1 MLALLIFLNKQN
13 DPMDISSYVSKFIN
27 GTNQSL
33 FLTGKAGTGKTT
45 LLKEIVETTH
55 KKTVIAAP
63 TGIAAIN
70 AGGVTLHSL
79 FHLPFGSFIPDEG
92 IPQVANLSFQLTN
105 PKALLRNLKMNAQK
119 KALIREMEL
128 LIIDEVSMLRADLLD
143 AIDTILRYVR
153 RNSSVFGGLQILFIG
168 DLWQLPPV
176 VKNEEWSVLKNYYSN
191 IFFFNAITF
200 KKTEL
205 VYLELDKIFRQTDS
219 RFIDLLN
226 HFRLNTINQSDIDLL
241 NQCYKKQFNLLDNE
255 GYIYLTTHN
264 HKADKINK
272 EALEKLPGKTYRF
285 EADLDGEFSE
295 YAFPVDPVLE
305 LKEGAQVMFIKNDYS
320 GNQAYFNGKIGKI
333 DAVSED
339 HILVSFPD
347 GSEPAEIER
356 YTWENK
362 KFALNQE
369 TREVEERIVGTFS
382 HFPLK
387 LAWAITI
394 HKSQGLTFE
403 KAVIDI
409 SQAFAAGQTYVALS
423 RITSLEGL
431 VLASPVRWS
440 GPEIDDDLA
449 AFAKSKITEERA
461 NEKYRIASKK
471 YINQQVSE
479 AFNFNELAQS
489 LNEHI
494 ATYDKDTVKSAKQK
508 HLSWALKLKKEL
520 KEIIKVSGKFQNQ
533 LKSIIHSDSEDHLI
547 KLKNRV
553 GAAKEYFIPLLKEKQ
568 EEIESHMQV
577 VRKEKGIKKY
587 LKELMLL
594 QGLFYGQIILIHKA
608 EALCI
613 AVINDEEI
621 NKDTF
626 YSATESVKKPE
637 EDKKEK
643 KEKKKKEKGK
653 PKIKTAQITHD
664 LYKQG
669 KSIDEIAKERSLSVI
684 TIEKHLSD
692 CIAQGKIDISELM
705 DSKRIKEVLKAIET
719 VDTSLLKPVK
729 EHLGDDYSYA
739 EIKYVMSW
747 LKFERVVDK

>member
-1 MLALLIFLNKQN
+1 MN
-13 DPMDISSYVSKFIN
+13 ISDYVSKFIN

-79 FHLPFGSFIPDEG
+79 FHLPFGSFIPDQE
-92 IPQVANLSFQLTN
+92 IPQVENLSFQVTN
-105 PKALLRNLKMNAQK
+105 PKMLLRNLKMNSQK

-153 RNSSVFGGLQILFIG
+153 RDNKVFGGLQILFIG

-176 VKNEEWSVLKNYYSN
+176 VKNEEWNVLKSYYSN
-191 IFFFNAITF
+191 IFFFNATTL

-219 RFIDLLN
+219 KFIELLN

-272 EALEKLPGKTYRF
+272 EALDQLPGKTYRF

-295 YAFPVDPVLE
+295 YSFPVDPVLE
-305 LKEGAQVMFIKNDYS
+305 LKEGAQAMFIKNDYS

-339 HILVSFPD
+339 HIVVSFPD
-347 GSEPAEIER
+347 GSEPAEVER

-369 TREVEERIVGTFS
+369 TREVEERIVGTYS

-423 RITSLEGL
+423 RLTSLEGL
-431 VLASPVRWS
+431 VLASPVHWS
-440 GPEIDDDLA
+440 GPEIDNDLA

-461 NEKYRIASKK
+461 NEKYRIASKQ
-471 YINQQVSE
+471 YINQQVSD
-479 AFNFNELAQS
+479 AFNFSELIQN

-494 ATYDKDTVKSAKQK
+494 ATYNKDSVKSAKQK
-508 HLSWALKLKKEL
+508 HLTWALNLKKDLE
-520 KEIIKVSGKFQNQ
+520 EIIKVSGKFQNQ
-533 LKSIIHSDSEDHLI
+533 LKSIMLSDSENHLV
-547 KLKNRV
+547 KLKSRV
-553 GAAKEYFIPLLKEKQ
+553 IAAKDYFIPLLKEKQ
-568 EEIESHMQV
+568 DLIESHMQV
-577 VRKEKGIKKY
+577 VQKEKGIKKY
-587 LKELMLL
+587 LKELMFL

-613 AVINDEEI
+613 AVLNNEEI
-621 NKDTF
+621 NKETF
-626 YSATESVKKPE
+626 NTFTESIKKPE
-637 EDKKEK
+637 EDKSAK

-653 PKIKTAQITHD
+653 PKIKTTEVTYD
-664 LYKQG
+664 LYRKGYSVQN
-669 KSIDEIAKERSLSVI
+669 IAKERSLSVI

-692 CIAQGKIDISELM
+692 CIEQGKIDISELM
-705 DSKRIKEVLKAIET
+705 DSKRIKEILRAIET
-719 VDTSLLKPVK
+719 EDTSLLKPVK
-729 EHLGDDYSYA
+729 EYLGDNYSYA

-747 LKFERVVDK
+747 LKFERVVGK

>member
-1 MLALLIFLNKQN
+1 
-13 DPMDISSYVSKFIN
+13 MDISNYVSKFIN

-105 PKALLRNLKMNAQK
+105 PKMLLRNLKMNSQK

-153 RNSSVFGGLQILFIG
+153 RKSSVFGGLQILFIG

-176 VKNEEWSVLKNYYSN
+176 VKNEEWNILKNYYSN
-191 IFFFNAITF
+191 IFFFNATTF
-200 KKTEL
+200 KKTKL
-205 VYLELDKIFRQTDS
+205 VYLELDKIYRQKDS
-219 RFIDLLN
+219 AFIDLLN
-226 HFRLNTINQSDIDLL
+226 HFRLNTINQADIDLL
-241 NQCYKKQFNLLDNE
+241 NQCYKNQFNLLDNE

-272 EALEKLPGKTYRF
+272 EALEKLAGKTYRF
-285 EADLDGEFSE
+285 EADLEGEFSE

-339 HILVSFPD
+339 HIVVSFPD
-347 GSEPAEIER
+347 GSEPAEVER
-356 YTWENK
+356 YMWENK

-369 TREVEERIVGTFS
+369 TREVEERIVGSFS
-382 HFPLK
+382 HFPIK

-423 RITSLEGL
+423 RLTSLKGL
-431 VLASPVRWS
+431 VLASPVRWP

-449 AFAKSKITEERA
+449 AFAQSKITEKDA
-461 NEKYRIASKK
+461 NEKYRIASKQ
-471 YINQQVSE
+471 YINQQVSD
-479 AFNFNELAQS
+479 AFNFSA
-489 LNEHI
+489 LNYGLREHI
-494 ATYDKDTVKSAKQK
+494 ATYNKDAVKSAKQK
-508 HLSWALKLKKEL
+508 YLTWALNLQKDLQQLVE
-520 KEIIKVSGKFQNQ
+520 VSGKFQNQ
-533 LKSIIHSDSEDHLI
+533 LKSIIHSDKEDHLI
-547 KLKNRV
+547 NLKNRV
-553 GAAKEYFIPLLKEKQ
+553 TAAKDYFIPLLKEKQ
-568 EEIESHMQV
+568 DEVESHMHK

-587 LKELMLL
+587 LKELKEL
-594 QGLFYGQIILIHKA
+594 QGVFYNQIIAIHKA
-608 EALCI
+608 EAICT
-613 AVINDEEI
+613 AVLNDDEL

-626 YSATESVKKPE
+626 LSVTESIKKPE
-637 EDKKEK
+637 EEKKAK

-653 PKIKTAQITHD
+653 PKIKTALITYAY
-664 LYKQG
+664 YKQG
-669 KSIDEIAKERSLSVI
+669 KSLIEIAAERSLNIRTIEGHISDCVKEGMIKINELIVQERIDEIENAATVLDTTMLKP
-684 TIEKHLSD
+684 
-692 CIAQGKIDISELM
+692 
-705 DSKRIKEVLKAIET
+705 IKEY
-719 VDTSLLKPVK
+719 
-729 EHLGDDYSYA
+729 LGDDFSYP
-739 EIKYVMSW
+739 EIKYVMAW
-747 LKFERVVDK
+747 IKFRNTP

>member
-1 MLALLIFLNKQN
+1 
-13 DPMDISSYVSKFIN
+13 MDISNYVSKFIN

-79 FHLPFGSFIPDEG
+79 FHLPFGSFIPDER
-92 IPQVANLSFQLTN
+92 IPQVANLYFQVTN
-105 PKALLRNLKMNAQK
+105 PKMLLRNLKMNSQK

-143 AIDTILRYVR
+143 AIDAILRYVR
-153 RNSSVFGGLQILFIG
+153 RNSSAFGGLQILFIG

-176 VKNEEWSVLKNYYSN
+176 VKNEEWNILKNYYSN
-191 IFFFNAITF
+191 IFFFNAIIF
-200 KKTEL
+200 KRTEL

-219 RFIDLLN
+219 EFIDLLN
-226 HFRLNTINQSDIDLL
+226 HFRLNTITQSDIDLL
-241 NQCYKKQFNLLDNE
+241 NQQYKKQFNLLDNE

-264 HKADKINK
+264 YKADKINK

-285 EADLDGEFSE
+285 EVDLDGDFSE

-333 DAVSED
+333 DTVSED

-347 GSEPAEIER
+347 GSEPAEVER

-369 TREVEERIVGTFS
+369 TRDVEERIVGTFS
-382 HFPLK
+382 HFPIK

-394 HKSQGLTFE
+394 HKSQGLTFD

-423 RITSLEGL
+423 RLTSLEGL

-449 AFAKSKITEERA
+449 AFAQSKITEERA
-461 NEKYRIASKK
+461 NEKYRIASKE
-471 YINQQVSE
+471 YINHRVSD
-479 AFNFNELAQS
+479 AFNFSALTYG
-489 LNEHI
+489 LREHI
-494 ATYDKDTVKSAKQK
+494 ATYDKDAVKSAKQK
-508 HLSWALKLKKEL
+508 HLTWALNINKRLQEL
-520 KEIIKVSGKFQNQ
+520 VEVSGKFQNQ
-533 LKSIIHSDSEDHLI
+533 LKSIIHSDSEDHLLN
-547 KLKNRV
+547 LKNRV
-553 GAAKEYFIPLLKEKQ
+553 AAAKDYFIPLLKERQ
-568 EEIESHMQV
+568 GEIESHMQV
-577 VRKEKGIKKY
+577 VQKEKVVKKY
-587 LKELMLL
+587 LKELKLL

-608 EALCI
+608 EALCM
-613 AVINDEEI
+613 AVLNDEEI
-621 NKDTF
+621 NKETF
-626 YSATESVKKPE
+626 STVTESIKKPE
-637 EDKKEK
+637 EEKSAK

-653 PKIKTAQITHD
+653 PKIKTAEVTYD
-664 LYKQG
+664 LYRKGYSVQ
-669 KSIDEIAKERSLSVI
+669 EIAKERSLSVI

-692 CIAQGKIDISELM
+692 CIEQGKIDIAELL
-705 DSKRIKEVLKAIET
+705 DSKRIKEILSAIET